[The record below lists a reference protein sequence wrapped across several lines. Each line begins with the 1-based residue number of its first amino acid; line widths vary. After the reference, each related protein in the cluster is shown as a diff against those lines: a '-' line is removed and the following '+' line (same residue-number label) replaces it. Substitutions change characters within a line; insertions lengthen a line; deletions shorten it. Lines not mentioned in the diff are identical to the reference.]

1 MASSLIHGKYIVS
14 KVIDDNSS
22 QIIQDGA
29 IVQRDGEIVEVGKY
43 EELRARHDP
52 DEVIGSN
59 KHIVLPGLINAHHHT
74 GLTPFQMGVLD
85 LPLEPWITARM
96 RVRAVDSYLDTL
108 YCAMQMIESGITT
121 VMHNDSFWRAP
132 RDSSPVERGEKI
144 IQAYMDSGMRAA
156 LPYSYRDQNNLVYQD
171 DKAFLSTLPT
181 GLASRAS
188 ALLQS
193 RSASHQEY
201 FDAFADLHERFGRN
215 QPENRIIHML
225 GPVNVQWCSD
235 EFLTAAKEFAN
246 RYNTGIHIHVQET
259 IYQKMY
265 GLKAYKK
272 TPLAHLNEL
281 GVLGPEVSC
290 AHGVWLTNS
299 DISILAET
307 GTMLCH
313 NASSNLRLKS
323 GVAPINHLLGEGIT
337 VAIGIDEA
345 GINDDNDILQEMRL
359 AQKIHRTPGVGVPSL
374 TSHQVLEMA
383 TVNGAK
389 ATLFSDRI
397 GTLEAGKRADIIL
410 IKLDRITEPYLH
422 QDTNIVDALLYRGR
436 GTDVDT
442 VIVDG
447 EVIMRDREFT
457 RVNKKEVWA
466 RLKEN
471 LSRPL
476 DSQELERSELS
487 AELLPYVNQFY
498 QRWPIQEGIPHYV
511 YNQSE

>member
-1 MASSLIHGKYIVS
+1 MASSLIRGKYVIS
-14 KVIDDNSS
+14 RVIDDNSS
-22 QIIQDGA
+22 QIIRDGA
-29 IVQRDGEIVEVGKY
+29 IYQRDGEIVEVGRYDDLK
-43 EELRARHDP
+43 ARHDP

-59 KHIVLPGLINAHHHT
+59 NDVVLPGLINAHHHT
-74 GLTPFQMGVLD
+74 GLTPFQLGVLD

-96 RVRAVDSYLDTL
+96 RMRAVDTYLDTL

-121 VMHNDSFWRAP
+121 VMHNDSFWRTP
-132 RDSSPVERGEKI
+132 RDSSPVERGERI
-144 IQAYMDSGMRAA
+144 IQAYKDSGMRAA

-171 DKAFLSTLPT
+171 DQTFLSTLPT

-201 FDAFADLHERFGRN
+201 FDAFVDLYERFGRN
-215 QPENRIIHML
+215 QPEERIIHML

-235 EFLTAAKEFAN
+235 EFLMAAKEFAN
-246 RYNTGIHIHVQET
+246 RYDTGIHIHVQET

-299 DISILAET
+299 DITIMAET

-323 GVAPINHLLGEGIT
+323 GVAPVNHLLAQGVT

-359 AQKIHRTPGVGVPSL
+359 VQKVHRTPGVAVPSL
-374 TSHQVLEMA
+374 TSHQVLKMA

-389 ATLFSDRI
+389 ATLFGDRI

-410 IKLDRITEPYLH
+410 VNLAGISEPYLH
-422 QDTNIVDALLYRGR
+422 EETNIVDALLYRGR

-457 RVNKKEVWA
+457 RVNKHEIWA

-476 DSQELERSELS
+476 DAQEIERGELS
-487 AELLPYVNQFY
+487 AELLPYVNRFY
-498 QRWPIQEGIPHYV
+498 QQWPIQEGRPHYV